1 MIRKRSIPWN
11 HRWSR
16 QIIAAI
22 AGLGIINTGYLTTTK
37 LLGGEVIC
45 KASEIPNVGSP
56 CKGVLES
63 PYAEIFGLP
72 LSLYGLI
79 AYIAM
84 LIFAIIP
91 LFINQETNRKKRGE
105 VEKWTWLLLLIGS
118 TAMTVFSAY
127 LMYILFTILI
137 PELKLTEPC
146 YYCITS
152 AISSTSL
159 LIFTIFGKDWEDLG
173 EMFFTGLIVAVITL
187 VGTLGV
193 YANVSL
199 ENTTNNG
206 NITEFTGEPLQ
217 IPEPTTEPVAPHGWE
232 ITTTSSAAEIALAE
246 HLSNSGIKMYGAF
259 WCPHCYEQKELFGKE
274 AFAKIKYIECAPQ
287 GVNPQPDLCKAAG
300 IEGYPAW
307 EINGKIE
314 SGVQTLQKLANLSNY
329 TGSTNFKYKFR

>member
-22 AGLGIINTGYLTTTK
+22 AGLGIINTGYLTATK

-45 KASEIPNVGSP
+45 KAPETANTVSA
-56 CKGVLES
+56 CKGVLDS
-63 PYAEIFGLP
+63 AYAYIFGLP

-84 LIFAIIP
+84 LIFALTP
-91 LFINQETNRKKRGE
+91 LLINQETNRKKRGE
-105 VEKWTWLLLLIGS
+105 VEKWTWLFLLIGS

-137 PELKLTEPC
+137 PQLKLSEPC

-159 LIFTIFGKDWEDLG
+159 LIFTIFGKDWDDLG

-187 VGTLGV
+187 VGTLGI
-193 YANVSL
+193 YANVGVANSNPN
-199 ENTTNNG
+199 EVAAG
-206 NITEFTGEPLQ
+206 QPIP
-217 IPEPTTEPVAPHGWE
+217 IPEPTTQPQPPHGWE
-232 ITTTSSAAEIALAE
+232 ITTTSSSAEIALAE
-246 HLSNSGIKMYGAF
+246 HLTNSGIKMYGAF

-274 AFAKIKYIECAPQ
+274 AFAKVKYIECAEG
-287 GVNPQPDLCKAAG
+287 GVDPKPDLCKAAG

-314 SGVQTLQKLANLSNY
+314 SGVQTLQRLANLSNY
-329 TGSTNFKYKFR
+329 TGPTNFKYRFR